1 MKMLKIQPRS
11 LHRVTFLTVVMMLLS
26 LTAAACQLVNPA
38 TPTPP
43 QVAGNTP
50 APVENAGNTVS
61 PVTAAT
67 EIPATPTPAV
77 YDPANPA
84 SWIYLPVIPEHLSQR
99 VRDLYEM
106 GKTSGLNQHAFS
118 KAGDCETSTQYFLAP
133 FDMNPNG
140 YRLGN
145 YGTIADIIAYY
156 EGSFE
161 RVSLAASSG
170 GSVAKVLSPLWADT
184 TQCRE
189 NESPLVCEIRIHRP
203 AVLLVMF
210 GTNDVK
216 ASSPENF
223 ELNLKKLVDISLS
236 NNVVPVLVTK
246 ADNLEGDNSMNA
258 IIVRV
263 ANEYELPVLNMW
275 RAMQELPNKGLQP
288 DGIHLTYAQPYFD
301 LPENMQMGW
310 PVRNLVTLQMLE
322 YLHNELEP

>member
-1 MKMLKIQPRS
+1 MKMLNIQTPS
-11 LHRVTFLTVVMMLLS
+11 LHRVTFLTVVVILLS
-26 LTAAACQLVNPA
+26 LTAAACQLINPA
-38 TPTPP
+38 TPIPP
-43 QVAGNTP
+43 QGTGSTP
-50 APVENAGNTVS
+50 ELVEKTSETAAPV
-61 PVTAAT
+61 PTAT
-67 EIPATPTPAV
+67 GIPATPTPAV
-77 YDPANPA
+77 YDPADPA
-84 SWIYLPVIPEHLSQR
+84 SWVYLPVIPDHLSQR

-106 GKTSGLNQHAFS
+106 GKTSGSNQHAFS

-145 YGTIADIIAYY
+145 YGTLAEVISYY

-203 AVLLVMF
+203 AILLVMF

-246 ADNLEGDNSMNA
+246 ADNLEGDNSMNT

-275 RAMQELPNKGLQP
+275 RVMQELPNEGLQS
-288 DGIHLTYAQPYFD
+288 DGIHLTYAD
-301 LPENMQMGW
+301 NIS
-310 PVRNLVTLQMLE
+310 
-322 YLHNELEP
+322 

>member
-1 MKMLKIQPRS
+1 MNMLKIHPPVF
-11 LHRVTFLTVVMMLLS
+11 LRVTLLTVVVMLLS
-26 LTAAACQLVNPA
+26 LTAAACQLINPA

-43 QVAGNTP
+43 LVTGSTPELVEKTSETELPVAT
-50 APVENAGNTVS
+50 
-61 PVTAAT
+61 AT
-67 EIPATPTPAV
+67 ENPATPTPAV

-84 SWIYLPVIPEHLSQR
+84 TWVYLPVIPDHLSQR
-99 VRDLYEM
+99 VRDLYEV
-106 GKTSGLNQHAFS
+106 GKTSGLDQHAFS

-140 YRLGN
+140 YRLGK
-145 YGTIADIIAYY
+145 YDSLAEVIRFY

-203 AVLLVMF
+203 AILLVMF

-223 ELNLKKLVDISLS
+223 ELNLRKLVDISLS
-236 NNVVPVLVTK
+236 NNVIPVLVTK

-275 RAMQELPNKGLQP
+275 RAMQELPNEGLQP

-301 LPENMQMGW
+301 LPENMLMGW

-322 YLHNELEP
+322 FLHNELEP